1 MIAIVTLFI
10 IIFFSILLTRLAT
23 YVLIQTGLS
32 REMARF
38 QARSALSGV
47 GYTTSEAEHMVN
59 HPVRR
64 RVVMLLMLLGNAG
77 IVTVLASLILTFID
91 VHSAT
96 VFGKRM
102 LLLLIVL
109 SVLWGAASN
118 RFLDRMLAKAVQKA
132 LKKYSWL
139 DVNDYASL
147 LHLASGFK
155 VVELNVQPN
164 DWVSHASLQELQLD
178 KEGLLIL
185 GITREN
191 GDYLAVPSGGTEI
204 RPGDTLLVYGHESLL
219 ERLDDRKIGP
229 EGDFDHQDAMVQR
242 GRFEE
247 RRKAG

>member
-64 RVVMLLMLLGNAG
+64 RVVMLLMLLGNSG
-77 IVTVLASLILTFID
+77 IVTVLASLILT
-91 VHSAT
+91 
-96 VFGKRM
+96 
-102 LLLLIVL
+102 
-109 SVLWGAASN
+109 
-118 RFLDRMLAKAVQKA
+118 
-132 LKKYSWL
+132 
-139 DVNDYASL
+139 
-147 LHLASGFK
+147 
-155 VVELNVQPN
+155 
-164 DWVSHASLQELQLD
+164 
-178 KEGLLIL
+178 
-185 GITREN
+185 
-191 GDYLAVPSGGTEI
+191 
-204 RPGDTLLVYGHESLL
+204 LL

>member
-77 IVTVLASLILTFID
+77 IVTVLASLILT
-91 VHSAT
+91 
-96 VFGKRM
+96 
-102 LLLLIVL
+102 
-109 SVLWGAASN
+109 
-118 RFLDRMLAKAVQKA
+118 
-132 LKKYSWL
+132 
-139 DVNDYASL
+139 
-147 LHLASGFK
+147 
-155 VVELNVQPN
+155 
-164 DWVSHASLQELQLD
+164 
-178 KEGLLIL
+178 
-185 GITREN
+185 
-191 GDYLAVPSGGTEI
+191 
-204 RPGDTLLVYGHESLL
+204 LL